1 MNRNIDVVYVV
12 DTCFKICAVSR
23 SYETIISVFDL
34 KISRHPH
41 PNFDIKEQRM
51 FDVRIL
57 VI

>member
-1 MNRNIDVVYVV
+1 MNRNVSVVCVV
-12 DTCFKICAVSR
+12 DMCFKNLCSQQVN
-23 SYETIISVFDL
+23 ETIISVFDL

-41 PNFDIKEQRM
+41 PSFDIKEHLV